1 MLMKKQVY
9 LMKIYGKII
18 LTILLEI
25 LFIEN
30 EIFNMEKDADIIIL
44 LLYFLL

>member
-1 MLMKKQVY
+1 
-9 LMKIYGKII
+9 MKIYGKII